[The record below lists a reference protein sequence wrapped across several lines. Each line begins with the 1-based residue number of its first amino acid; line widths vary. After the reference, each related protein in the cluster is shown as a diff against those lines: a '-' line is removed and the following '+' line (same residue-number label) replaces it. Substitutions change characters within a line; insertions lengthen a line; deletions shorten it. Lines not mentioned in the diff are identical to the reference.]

1 MPSFSRQVIVL
12 APYGRDAAILTK
24 ILGTLDITPLVCGA
38 ADGLLTHLRGAVGA
52 VLLTDDALSG
62 LDLKALSDVLDA
74 QPPWSD
80 VPFIVLARRGRADSS
95 VQQRLAARLPSRMTN
110 VVFIERPMSALML
123 VSATEAALTGRRRQ
137 FQIRDELL
145 AAAATNDLLRQAE
158 ARLAASHEELAL
170 LVTART
176 AELERAND
184 ELRREALER
193 RRIEEA
199 LTQAQKMEAVGR
211 LTGGIAHDFNN
222 LLMSLSANL
231 ELANRQLETSH
242 AAAPFIANALGATQR
257 GTRLASQL
265 LAFSRTQ
272 KLTLQPVAVDALI
285 LDLTTLA
292 RHSLNATQE
301 MQFVPGAP
309 GVYLTA
315 DPNQLELAIL
325 NLVSN
330 GRDAMPEGG
339 RITINT
345 YAPRDTD
352 LPIELAPGHY
362 IELSVSDTG
371 EGIAPELVKQVF
383 DPFFT
388 TKPVGKGTGLG
399 LSQVWGIAHQ
409 CGGTVTVR
417 SVPGVGT
424 AFSLFF
430 PLAVA
435 PRVVAVDAPR
445 AVTVK
450 ATHGVGNGIKV
461 LLVDDDDNVRE
472 SLVAGLESEDFVV
485 TDAPS
490 GVRGLELMGQCLP
503 DVLLVDYSM
512 PNMNGADLARAAQ
525 KIRPN
530 LRVLVI
536 TGYTDTA
543 ALDGISNAR
552 VLHKPFALT
561 RLNEMILSMVSGAPH
576 PVANTTV

>member
-1 MPSFSRQVIVL
+1 MIPFSRQVIVL
-12 APYGRDAAILTK
+12 APYGRDAAILTQ
-24 ILGTLDITPLVCGA
+24 ILGTLDIAPVVCPTA
-38 ADGLLTHLRGAVGA
+38 QCLLAQLHNAIGAVMM
-52 VLLTDDALSG
+52 TDDALWSI
-62 LDLKALSDVLDA
+62 DIQALSDRLDA

-80 VPFIVLARRGRADSS
+80 IPFIVLAQRGRADSS
-95 VQQRLAARLPSRMTN
+95 AQQRLAARLPKRMTN
-110 VVFIERPMSALML
+110 VVYIERPMSALVL

-137 FQIRDELL
+137 FQIRDELV
-145 AAAATNDLLRQAE
+145 AAASTNDLLRQAE
-158 ARLAASHEELAL
+158 ARLARSHEELER
-170 LVTART
+170 LVAART

-193 RRIEEA
+193 QRIEEA

-231 ELANRQLETSH
+231 ELADRQLAGAH
-242 AAAPFIANALGATQR
+242 AAAPFIANALGATRR

-272 KLTLQPVAVDALI
+272 KLTLQPVAVDDLI
-285 LDLTTLA
+285 GELTALA
-292 RHSLNATQE
+292 RHSLDATQE
-301 MQFVPGAP
+301 LQFLPGAP
-309 GVYLTA
+309 GAFLTA

-330 GRDAMPEGG
+330 GRDAMPAGG

-345 YAPRDTD
+345 HAPRNTN
-352 LPIELAPGHY
+352 LPAELAPGDY
-362 IELSVSDTG
+362 IELCVSDTG
-371 EGIAPELVKQVF
+371 VGIAPELVRQVF

-399 LSQVWGIAHQ
+399 LSQVWGITHQ
-409 CGGTVTVR
+409 CGGTVKVR
-417 SVPGVGT
+417 SVQGEGT
-424 AFSLFF
+424 AFCLFF
-430 PLAVA
+430 PVALAPQPVVERVLPAAVKVA
-435 PRVVAVDAPR
+435 Q
-445 AVTVK
+445 
-450 ATHGVGNGIKV
+450 GVGSGIKV
-461 LLVDDDDNVRE
+461 LLVDDDDNVRD
-472 SLVAGLESEDFVV
+472 SLVAGLESENFVV
-485 TDAPS
+485 TDASS
-490 GVRGLELMGQCLP
+490 GARGLELIAQSPP
-503 DVLLVDYSM
+503 DLLLVDYSM

-525 KIRPN
+525 KYYPN

-561 RLNEMILSMVSGAPH
+561 RLSDMILSMVNGVPL
-576 PVANTTV
+576 PTGEVI